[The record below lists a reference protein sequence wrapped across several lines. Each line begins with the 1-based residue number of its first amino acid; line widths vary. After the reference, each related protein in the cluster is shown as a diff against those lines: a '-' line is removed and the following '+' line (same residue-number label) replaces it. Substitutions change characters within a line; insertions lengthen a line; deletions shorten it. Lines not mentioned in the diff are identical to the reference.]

1 MLRSILIATTMAALA
16 GAPAAAEEGVLSAP
30 EAHDMAVS
38 GKAVL
43 IDIRRPDEWRATGIP
58 AGAKRA
64 DASQKDGPAG
74 FLHDVLE
81 ITADR
86 RDVTLVLICRTGNR
100 TARARAFLLSK
111 GFAEVYHVK
120 EGVAGSEDGPG
131 WFKRAL
137 PVEPCNC

>member
-1 MLRSILIATTMAALA
+1 MIWLIPLAGFLALVVPHATRNEGMLTAVEAREMAA
-16 GAPAAAEEGVLSAP
+16 
-30 EAHDMAVS
+30 S
-38 GKAVL
+38 GRAVL

-111 GFAEVYHVK
+111 GFTTVYHVK
-120 EGVAGSEDGPG
+120 EGVAGSEAGPG
-131 WFKRAL
+131 WFKRGL

>member
-1 MLRSILIATTMAALA
+1 MLWLAPLAVAVALVVPHATR
-16 GAPAAAEEGVLSAP
+16 EEGVISATR
-30 EAHDMAVS
+30 AHEMAAE
-38 GKAVL
+38 GKAIL
-43 IDIRRPDEWRATGIP
+43 IDIRTPDEWRATGLP

-81 ITADR
+81 IAADR

-111 GFAEVYHVK
+111 GFTEIYHVK
-120 EGVAGSEDGPG
+120 EGVAGSEAGPG
-131 WFKRAL
+131 WFRRGL
-137 PVEPCNC
+137 PAEPCNC